1 MISGKSIEVIILGFL
16 TSFIV
21 VLLSTPAL
29 IKVAHMKNLVDIPGD
44 ARKIHTRNIPT
55 IGGIIIFAATLF
67 AYFLWYPFNNI
78 TEYSHL
84 IHAINDFKYVGASML
99 ILFFVGIKD
108 DIIGTAPMKK
118 LIGHIIVAFILVLMA
133 DIRITSLRG
142 IFGIEE
148 IPYFASVF
156 LSVLTYTAVV
166 NAFNLIDGVDG
177 LAAGIG
183 AISSMAFGWW
193 FYEAGGIE
201 MSILAFALSGALI
214 GFLFFNFSPARIF
227 MGDSGSLTIGLII
240 SVLSIKLVE
249 FDKSE
254 ISPWLFDMSKPVF
267 VLTCLAYPLIDTFRI
282 FIYRIITGVSP
293 FQADRNHIHHRLI
306 DIGLNHRK
314 TVLAIYFYTILMI
327 VLKLF
332 IRVETPSYTF
342 LIFSIIAVGLLQ
354 IPFFFSK
361 KKNKRIADTDPA
373 EIIPAQ
379 NGSAIISEVMEKK
392 ENLN

>member
-1 MISGKSIEVIILGFL
+1 MISGKGIEVIILGFL

-21 VLLSTPAL
+21 VLLSTPSL
-29 IKVAHMKNLVDIPGD
+29 IKVAHLKSLVDEPGD

-84 IHAINDFKYVGASML
+84 IHAINDFKYIGASML
-99 ILFFVGIKD
+99 ILFFIGIKD
-108 DIIGTAPMKK
+108 DIIGTAPTKK
-118 LIGHIIVAFILVLMA
+118 LIGHLIVAFILVLMA
-133 DIRITSLRG
+133 DIRLTSLRG

-183 AISSMAFGWW
+183 AITSIAFGWW

-240 SVLSIKLVE
+240 SVLSIKLIE

-254 ISPWLFDMSKPVF
+254 LPAWLFDMSKPVF
-267 VLTCLAYPLIDTFRI
+267 VLSCLAYPLIDTMRI
-282 FIYRIITGVSP
+282 FIYRSVKGVSP
-293 FQADRNHIHHRLI
+293 FLADRNHIHHRLI
-306 DIGLNHRK
+306 DIGLNQKK
-314 TVLAIYFYTILMI
+314 TVLLIYTYTIFI
-327 VLKLF
+327 IGIKLF
-332 IRVETPSYTF
+332 IRTEPSYAF
-342 LIFSIIAVGLLQ
+342 LISAGIAIGILQ
-354 IPFFFSK
+354 IPFLFTK
-361 KKNKRIADTDPA
+361 KKNKK
-373 EIIPAQ
+373 IIHPLDEMDEK
-379 NGSAIISEVMEKK
+379 AIISKIIEKK

>member
-1 MISGKSIEVIILGFL
+1 MTGHFSLISGKGIEVIILGFL
-16 TSFIV
+16 TSFII
-21 VLLSTPAL
+21 VLLSTPSL
-29 IKVAHMKNLVDIPGD
+29 IKVAHMKNLVDEPGD
-44 ARKIHTRNIPT
+44 TRKIHTRTIPT

-84 IHAINDFKYVGASML
+84 IHAINDFKYIGASML
-99 ILFFVGIKD
+99 ILFFIGIKD
-108 DIIGTAPMKK
+108 DIIGTAPTKK
-118 LIGHIIVAFILVLMA
+118 LLGHLMVSFILVLMA

-183 AISSMAFGWW
+183 AIASLAFGWW
-193 FYEAGGIE
+193 FWEAGGIE
-201 MSILAFALSGALI
+201 LSILAFSLSGALI

-227 MGDSGSLTIGLII
+227 MGDSGSLIIGLII

-254 ISPWLFDMSKPVF
+254 LPPWLFDMSKPVF
-267 VLTCLAYPLIDTFRI
+267 VLSCLAYPLIDTMRI
-282 FIYRIITGVSP
+282 FIYRSVKGVSP
-293 FQADRNHIHHRLI
+293 FLADRNHIHHRLI
-306 DIGLNHRK
+306 DIGLNHRQ
-314 TVLAIYFYTILMI
+314 TVLTIYFYTI
-327 VLKLF
+327 F
-332 IRVETPSYTF
+332 IISLNLLIRTEPSYSF
-342 LIFSIIAVGLLQ
+342 VISAGVAIGLLQ
-354 IPFFFSK
+354 LPFFFTK
-361 KKNKRIADTDPA
+361 KKNKKIIRPTD
-373 EIIPAQ
+373 ETNEKI
-379 NGSAIISEVMEKK
+379 IISEVIEKK
-392 ENLN
+392 EKLN